1 MNNLPLD
8 IVNQDPGQRSGGPRR
23 TGMKNPPQPCGCFA
37 RPVEARSCLAC
48 LPTFPRYW
56 GRIG

>member
-1 MNNLPLD
+1 MNLPLD
-8 IVNQDPGQRSGGPRR
+8 IVNQGPGQRTGSPRLA
-23 TGMKNPPQPCGCFA
+23 GMRNPPQLSGCFSK
-37 RPVEARSCLAC
+37 PEEARTSLTY